1 MEEGDGDDACSSG
14 VARPYELEAPSHVT
28 ETSLCLLGPSIP
40 YFQSSSCLALEHSQQ
55 L

>member
-28 ETSLCLLGPSIP
+28 ETSLCLPRHSTL
-40 YFQSSSCLALEHSQQ
+40 YF
-55 L
+55 